1 MEINGL
7 KLPALFL
14 TAIRDGLFRRK
25 VGSWPLKRDVDAYG
39 NPLET
44 ELAYVYGSKERIVR
58 ATAELSEHWKPD
70 DCYGEPSEWANAPSF
85 IPDILDFSKIVS
97 FGMAADGAPFCF
109 DFRERVEHP
118 SVIWWADA
126 YWKRIAP
133 DFEAF
138 VELFD
143 LSGDA

>member
-97 FGMAADGAPFCF
+97 FGMAADGAPFCLIF
-109 DFRERVEHP
+109 V
-118 SVIWWADA
+118 SVWNIRASFGGRMLIGSA
-126 YWKRIAP
+126 SLLILKHS
-133 DFEAF
+133 
-138 VELFD
+138 
-143 LSGDA
+143 LSCLI